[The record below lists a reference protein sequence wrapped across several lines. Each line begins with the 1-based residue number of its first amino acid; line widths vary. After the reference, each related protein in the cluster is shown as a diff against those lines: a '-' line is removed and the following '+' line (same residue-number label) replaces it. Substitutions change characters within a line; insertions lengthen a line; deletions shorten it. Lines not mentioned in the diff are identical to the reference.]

1 MNNWILFVV
10 IATLLDSSRIFVDNY
25 SSDVYFRGRGAVSQK
40 LVYGY
45 ALIIIPI
52 ILSAFLKFDFPPEYA
67 WNYFLFF
74 VTGLLSGLAGIPY
87 FKALELD
94 DSTNIGIFTQL
105 APILYLILGWIF
117 LDEHFSPFQLL
128 AFVFI
133 IIAPLIIVMTTKK
146 RSRKIKIQAII
157 YALFY
162 VFIAVIGNLIFVK
175 ENVPEIN
182 FLIEIVFVLL
192 GKGVSDLIIVY
203 TRHRWVKRFKVILK
217 ESHGKVLR
225 PLILNSIIG
234 FIKDIFYRLAL
245 ITAPTVAIASA
256 ASDSAEPIV
265 IFFLGILFTLLWPKF
280 GREKLDRKTILVHLV
295 ATVFVVIGIVLLQI

>member
-1 MNNWILFVV
+1 MNWIISVA
-10 IATLLDSSRIFVDNY
+10 IATILDSSRIFIDNY
-25 SSDVYFRGRGAVSQK
+25 SSDVYFKSRGAVSQK

-45 ALIIIPI
+45 ALIFLSLL
-52 ILSAFLKFDFPPEYA
+52 LSAILGFNFPSEYA

-74 VTGLLSGLAGIPY
+74 VAGLLSGIAGIPY
-87 FKALELD
+87 FKALEID

-105 APILYLILGWIF
+105 TPVFYLILGWIF
-117 LDEHFSPFQLL
+117 LNERFSPFQLL

-133 IIAPLIIVMTTKK
+133 IIAPFIIVMTTKK
-146 RSRKIKIQAII
+146 RSRKIKIRAVI

-162 VFIAVIGNLIFVK
+162 VIIAVIGNLIFVK
-175 ENVPEIN
+175 ENIPEIN
-182 FLIEIVFVLL
+182 VLIEIAFVLL
-192 GKGVSDLIIVY
+192 GKGVSDLIIIY
-203 TRHRWVKRFKVILK
+203 TRHKWVKRFKAVLK

-225 PLILNSIIG
+225 PLIFNSIIG

-280 GREKLDRKTILVHLV
+280 GREKLDRKTVLVHLV
-295 ATVFVVIGIVLLQI
+295 ATVFVVIGIVLLQF